1 MYHLVTSYG
10 LVVPVPFETF
20 DHVVLDEAG
29 NTQVD
34 PAFTQP
40 KSLKKPYLVDP
51 AIQLLCVWLLEG
63 GKRVEDSY
71 DFLERTLFPFEALST
86 QIVGSA
92 ITAATTV
99 AQEKRKRIQSIL
111 KDTLNM
117 QPKSSSGKTDPDNRA
132 DPDNKTDHVQ
142 EAWDALEDV
151 TPVSVWSDFVLNGM
165 YHQQSAMSLNEPTIP
180 TKPENFEEMT
190 TAQVMEWMETE
201 KNERLNAREARMRLN
216 RWDGLE
222 TKQVDQNFGNN
233 PRELASSYS
242 TADGFDASRYETLVT
257 SLDMDKKLIQG
268 LLKMREACANLE
280 DDIPHSDTG
289 SFNPTKQNFCPSLT
303 TVAEGSSNLAD
314 GYVSTAGVRKITDS
328 AGKFVKSEVGF
339 FTVCIQAKDYF
350 DSSTIKYENIRK
362 NRDRVYDS
370 LLSITFGSNRL
381 YCVASR
387 EDKLYLKKKYSG
399 EAADGTSFYVGF
411 PTDKSPLL
419 TKSMDKLDERRRQS
433 QKTDKNAYR
442 ITTRQDMNV
451 VRNIVSWMRDSLDK
465 INTQSRRGKENN
477 ENAGEMDQFED
488 EDAADDEEHDVEPDG
503 NATRRDD

>member
-10 LVVPVPFETF
+10 LVVPVPFEIF
-20 DHVVLDEAG
+20 DHVVLDEDG
-29 NTQVD
+29 NAKVD
-34 PAFTQP
+34 PTFTQP

-51 AIQLLCVWLLEG
+51 AIQLMCVWLLET
-63 GKRVEDSY
+63 GKRVKGKY
-71 DFLERTLFPFEALST
+71 GFLGETLLPFEALST

-222 TKQVDQNFGNN
+222 TKQVDPNFGSN

-314 GYVSTAGVRKITDS
+314 GYVSTAGVKKITDS
-328 AGKFVKSEVGF
+328 AGNFLRWEAGL
-339 FTVCIQAKDYF
+339 FTVCVQGKDMF
-350 DSSTIKYENIRK
+350 DSRPIDYKTIRHS
-362 NRDRVYDS
+362 RDRIYHD
-370 LLSITFGSNRL
+370 LLDIMFGSNRL
-381 YCVASR
+381 YCVAGM
-387 EDKLYLKKKYSG
+387 EDSLAMNTAPPEDDEEDDDNNG
-399 EAADGTSFYVGF
+399 NDNGTSLYAGF
-411 PTDKSPLL
+411 PTDASPLL
-419 TKSMDKLDERRRQS
+419 SESLNKLDNLRRRS
-433 QKTDKNAYR
+433 RKINEYGYR
-442 ITTRQDMNV
+442 IIM
-451 VRNIVSWMRDSLDK
+451 K
-465 INTQSRRGKENN
+465 
-477 ENAGEMDQFED
+477 
-488 EDAADDEEHDVEPDG
+488 DVEMEKELDALEAEDG
-503 NATRRDD
+503 E

>member
-222 TKQVDQNFGNN
+222 TKQVDPNFGSN
-233 PRELASSYS
+233 PRELISELD
-242 TADGFDASRYETLVT
+242 TLDGFDASCQETAVPT
-257 SLDMDKKLIQG
+257 FDMDKKLTGG
-268 LLKMREACANLE
+268 LLKMREACGHLE
-280 DDIPHSDTG
+280 KTIRETEAPQ
-289 SFNPTKQNFCPSLT
+289 FNPTNQKFCPSLT
-303 TVAEGSSNLAD
+303 TVAQGSSNLAD
-314 GYVSTAGVRKITDS
+314 GYVSTVGARKITDN
-328 AGKFVKSEVGF
+328 AGNFSRWEVEL
-339 FTVCIQAKDYF
+339 FTACVQAKDYF
-350 DSSTIKYENIRK
+350 DSTPIGIEDIRD
-362 NRDRVYDS
+362 NRDKIHNS
-370 LLSITFGSNRL
+370 LVDIIFGFNRL

-387 EDKLYLKKKYSG
+387 QDKLRLDIPYSG
-399 EAADGTSFYVGF
+399 NKVNGTSLYAGF